1 MTMEV
6 EHHQYIFEHFRD
18 NNFPKTNAA
27 GFLRIYFHVQTAT
40 TVAFMP
46 HK

>member
-18 NNFPKTNAA
+18 YNSF
-27 GFLRIYFHVQTAT
+27 QTEYNWIS
-40 TVAFMP
+40 
-46 HK
+46 